1 MKGKFGIKQI
11 ALIAMLL
18 SLALVLS
25 IAESFIPFG
34 IPGLKL
40 GLANMVILLAIY
52 YFGFWVALAID
63 VLRVFISSIALG
75 TFLAMGFAM
84 SMAGALLSFFI
95 MYVFY
100 RWLKM
105 FTPVGISIA
114 GAYSHALAQIFVGVI
129 YLGTWGVFY
138 YFPVMALASLIS
150 GTFNGIV
157 VELIL
162 NNKYLSTV
170 VGYVNREENN
180 N

>member
-1 MKGKFGIKQI
+1 MKRKFTVKQ
-11 ALIAMLL
+11 LTLLAMLL

-63 VLRVFISSIALG
+63 VLRVLISSIAVG

-84 SMAGALLSFFI
+84 SLAGALLSFFV
-95 MYVFY
+95 MYIFY
-100 RWLKM
+100 RWLKI
-105 FTPVGISIA
+105 FTPVGTSVA
-114 GAYSHALAQIFVGVI
+114 GAYSHALAQILVGVI

-138 YFPVMALASLIS
+138 YFPIMAIASVIT
-150 GTFNGIV
+150 GTFNGFIV
-157 VELIL
+157 EMIL
-162 NNKYLSTV
+162 NNKYLSQAA
-170 VGYVNREENN
+170 GFEREKAS
-180 N
+180 

>member
-1 MKGKFGIKQI
+1 MKKKFTVKQI
-11 ALIAMLL
+11 TLLAMLL

-63 VLRVFISSIALG
+63 ILRVVISSIAVG

-84 SMAGALLSFFI
+84 SMAGALLSFFV
-95 MYVFY
+95 MYIFY
-100 RWLKM
+100 RWFKA
-105 FTPVGISIA
+105 FTPVGTSVA
-114 GAYSHALAQIFVGVI
+114 GAYSHALAQIIVGVI
-129 YLGTWGVFY
+129 YLGNWGVFY
-138 YFPVMALASLIS
+138 YFPVMAIASLIT
-150 GTFNGIV
+150 GTFNGFI

-162 NNKYLSTV
+162 QNKYLATA
-170 VGYVNREENN
+170 VGYEKSKTS
-180 N
+180 